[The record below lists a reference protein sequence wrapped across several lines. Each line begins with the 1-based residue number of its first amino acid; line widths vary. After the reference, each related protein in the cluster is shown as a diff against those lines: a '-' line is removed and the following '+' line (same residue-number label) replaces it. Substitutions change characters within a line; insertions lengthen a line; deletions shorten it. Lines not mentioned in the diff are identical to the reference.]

1 MVNLRFDAFDKISED
16 ELRDIQFS
24 RLKSTIT
31 SAYSNLNYFKE
42 KCERKALHFD
52 DLKSIDD
59 LNKFPF
65 TTKEDFRSNY
75 PFNMFA
81 VPLNQIHRIHASSGT
96 TGKSTIVGYTKNDL
110 DTWSQLTC
118 RSLEIGGAK
127 KGDCIQIS
135 YGYGLFTGGFGTHD
149 GAHKL
154 GCTVIPVSG
163 GQTERQV
170 QLLLDLKPNIIA
182 ITPSYLLTIADEIER
197 QNINVRQDLSLEL
210 AFVGAEPWTEAMRS
224 EINSRL
230 NLQAINY
237 YGISEI
243 IGPGVASEYLEDL
256 DGPTIWEDHFF
267 PEIIDPKTGEVLAD
281 GEFGELVVTS
291 LTKEATPVIRYRT
304 RDLTR
309 LLPGTSKTMRRL
321 ERFKG
326 RSDDMLIIRGVNI
339 FPSQIEQEILKLP
352 ALSAQYQIH
361 VNKHQNLD
369 EIEIWVEPRVQ
380 VTSKE
385 SQELK
390 FKLEENIK
398 AWTGVRAKVLI
409 VPPASIERS
418 IGKAI
423 RVIDKR
429 KTKKG

>member
-1 MVNLRFDAFDKISED
+1 MPSSRFDAFDQISKD
-16 ELRDIQFS
+16 ELTNIQFTG
-24 RLKSTIT
+24 LKSTIT
-31 SAYSNLNYFKE
+31 NAYSNLNYFKE
-42 KCERKALHFD
+42 KCQKIGLHFD
-52 DLKSIDD
+52 DLKSIHD
-59 LNKFPF
+59 LSKFPF

-75 PFNMFA
+75 PFDMFA
-81 VPLNQIHRIHASSGT
+81 VPLNEIHRIHASSGT

-118 RSLEIGGAK
+118 RSLKVGGAK

-170 QLLLDLKPNIIA
+170 QLLVDLKPNIIA

-197 QNINVRQDLSLEL
+197 QNIDVKRDLSLKL

-224 EINSRL
+224 EINFRL

-256 DGPTIWEDHFF
+256 DGPTIWEDHFY
-267 PEIIDPKTGEVLAD
+267 PEIIDPETGEVLPD
-281 GEFGELVVTS
+281 GEFGELVITS

-304 RDLTR
+304 KDLTR
-309 LLPGTSKTMRRL
+309 LLPGTAKTMRRI

-339 FPSQIEQEILKLP
+339 FPSQVEEEILKIP

-361 VNKHQNLD
+361 VYKRRNLD
-369 EIEIWVEPRVQ
+369 ELEVWVEPRVEAISTEVQ
-380 VTSKE
+380 NSKVA
-385 SQELK
+385 
-390 FKLEENIK
+390 LEENIK
-398 AWTGVRAKVLI
+398 AWTGVRAKVVI
-409 VPPASIERS
+409 RPPASIERS

-423 RVIDKR
+423 RVIDQREK
-429 KTKKG
+429 

>member
-1 MVNLRFDAFDKISED
+1 MASSRFDAFGQISKD
-16 ELRDIQFS
+16 ELRNIQFTG
-24 RLKSTIT
+24 LKSTIT
-31 SAYSNLNYFKE
+31 NAYSNLNYFKE
-42 KCERKALHFD
+42 KCQKIGLHFD
-52 DLKSIDD
+52 DLKSIHD
-59 LNKFPF
+59 LSKFPF

-75 PFNMFA
+75 PFDMFA
-81 VPLNQIHRIHASSGT
+81 VPLNEIHRIHASSGT

-118 RSLEIGGAK
+118 RSLKIGGAK

-170 QLLLDLKPNIIA
+170 QLLVDLKPNIIA

-197 QNINVRQDLSLEL
+197 QNIDVKRDISLKL

-224 EINSRL
+224 EINFRL

-256 DGPTIWEDHFF
+256 DGPTIWEDHFY
-267 PEIIDPKTGEVLAD
+267 PEIIDPETGEVLPD
-281 GEFGELVVTS
+281 GEFGELVITS

-304 RDLTR
+304 KDLTR
-309 LLPGTSKTMRRL
+309 LLPGTAKTMRRI

-339 FPSQIEQEILKLP
+339 FPSQVEEEILKIP

-361 VNKHQNLD
+361 VYKRRNLD
-369 EIEIWVEPRVQ
+369 ELEVWVEPRVEAISTEVQ
-380 VTSKE
+380 NSKVA
-385 SQELK
+385 
-390 FKLEENIK
+390 LEENIK
-398 AWTGVRAKVLI
+398 AWTGVRAKVVI
-409 VPPASIERS
+409 RPPASIERS

-423 RVIDKR
+423 RVIDQREK
-429 KTKKG
+429 

>member
-1 MVNLRFDAFDKISED
+1 MESSRFDGFDKISED
-16 ELRDIQFS
+16 ELRNIQFNG
-24 RLKSTIT
+24 LKSTIT
-31 SAYSNLNYFKE
+31 NAYSNLNYFKE
-42 KCERKALHFD
+42 KCEKLDLHLN
-52 DLKSIDD
+52 DLNSIDD
-59 LNKFPF
+59 LSKFPF

-75 PFNMFA
+75 PFDMFA
-81 VPLNQIHRIHASSGT
+81 VPLNRIHRIHASSGT
-96 TGKSTIVGYTKNDL
+96 TGKSTIVGYTKKDL

-118 RSLEIGGAK
+118 RSLKVGGAK

-170 QLLLDLKPNIIA
+170 QLLVDLKPSIIA
-182 ITPSYLLTIADEIER
+182 ITPSYLLTIADEIDR
-197 QNINVRQDLSLEL
+197 QNIDVKQDLSLKL

-224 EINSRL
+224 EINYRL

-256 DGPTIWEDHFF
+256 DGPTIWEDHFY
-267 PEIIDPKTGEVLAD
+267 PEIIDPETGKVLPD
-281 GEFGELVVTS
+281 GEFGELVITS

-304 RDLTR
+304 KDLTR

-339 FPSQIEQEILKLP
+339 FPSQVEEEILKLP

-361 VNKHQNLD
+361 VYKNRNLD
-369 EIEIWVEPRVQ
+369 ELEVWVEPRVDA
-380 VTSKE
+380 TSKE
-385 SQELK
+385 VQKSK
-390 FKLEENIK
+390 ITLEESIK

-409 VPPASIERS
+409 RPLASIERS

-429 KTKKG
+429 

>member
-1 MVNLRFDAFDKISED
+1 MPSSRFAAFDQISKD
-16 ELRDIQFS
+16 ELTNIQFTG
-24 RLKSTIT
+24 LKSTIT
-31 SAYSNLNYFKE
+31 NAYSNLNYFKE
-42 KCERKALHFD
+42 KCQKIGLHFD
-52 DLKSIDD
+52 DLKSIHD
-59 LNKFPF
+59 LSKFPF

-75 PFNMFA
+75 PFDMFA
-81 VPLNQIHRIHASSGT
+81 VPLNEIHRIHASSGT

-110 DTWSQLTC
+110 NTWSQLTC
-118 RSLEIGGAK
+118 RSLKVGGAK

-170 QLLLDLKPNIIA
+170 QLLVDLKPNIIA

-197 QNINVRQDLSLEL
+197 QNIDVKRDLSLKL

-224 EINSRL
+224 EINFRL

-256 DGPTIWEDHFF
+256 DGPTIWEDHFY
-267 PEIIDPKTGEVLAD
+267 PEIIDPETGEVLPD
-281 GEFGELVVTS
+281 GEFGELVITS

-304 RDLTR
+304 KDLTR
-309 LLPGTSKTMRRL
+309 LLPGTAKTMRRI

-339 FPSQIEQEILKLP
+339 FPSQVEEEILKIP

-361 VNKHQNLD
+361 VYKRHNLD
-369 EIEIWVEPRVQ
+369 ELEVWVEPRVEAISTEVQ
-380 VTSKE
+380 NSKVA
-385 SQELK
+385 
-390 FKLEENIK
+390 LEENIK
-398 AWTGVRAKVLI
+398 AWTGVRAKVVI
-409 VPPASIERS
+409 RPPASIERS

-429 KTKKG
+429 EK

>member
-1 MVNLRFDAFDKISED
+1 MASSRFDAFDQISKD
-16 ELRDIQFS
+16 ELRNIQFTG
-24 RLKSTIT
+24 LKSTIT
-31 SAYSNLNYFKE
+31 NAYSNLNYFKE
-42 KCERKALHFD
+42 KCQKIGLHFD
-52 DLKSIDD
+52 DLKSIHD
-59 LNKFPF
+59 LSKFPF

-75 PFNMFA
+75 PFDMFA
-81 VPLNQIHRIHASSGT
+81 VPLNEIHRIHASSGT

-118 RSLEIGGAK
+118 RSLKVGGAK

-170 QLLLDLKPNIIA
+170 QLLVDLKPNIIA

-197 QNINVRQDLSLEL
+197 QNIDVKRDLSLKL

-224 EINSRL
+224 EINVRL

-256 DGPTIWEDHFF
+256 DGPTIWEDHFY
-267 PEIIDPKTGEVLAD
+267 PEIINPETGEVLPD
-281 GEFGELVVTS
+281 GEFGELVITS

-304 RDLTR
+304 KDLTR
-309 LLPGTSKTMRRL
+309 LLPGTAKTMRRI

-339 FPSQIEQEILKLP
+339 FPSQVEEEILKIP

-361 VNKHQNLD
+361 VYKRRNLD
-369 EIEIWVEPRVQ
+369 ELEVWVEPRVEAISTEVQ
-380 VTSKE
+380 NSKVA
-385 SQELK
+385 
-390 FKLEENIK
+390 LEENIK
-398 AWTGVRAKVLI
+398 AWTGVRAKVVI
-409 VPPASIERS
+409 RPPASIERS

-423 RVIDKR
+423 RVIDQR
-429 KTKKG
+429 ER

>member
-1 MVNLRFDAFDKISED
+1 MASSRFDAFDQISKD
-16 ELRDIQFS
+16 ELRNIQFTG
-24 RLKSTIT
+24 LKSTIT
-31 SAYSNLNYFKE
+31 NAYSNLNYFKE
-42 KCERKALHFD
+42 KCQKIGLHFD
-52 DLKSIDD
+52 DLRSIHD
-59 LNKFPF
+59 LSKFPF

-75 PFNMFA
+75 PFDMFA
-81 VPLNQIHRIHASSGT
+81 VPLNEIHRIHASSGT

-118 RSLEIGGAK
+118 RSLKVGGAK

-170 QLLLDLKPNIIA
+170 QLLVDLKPNIIA

-197 QNINVRQDLSLEL
+197 QNIDVKRDLSLKL

-224 EINSRL
+224 EINFRL

-256 DGPTIWEDHFF
+256 DGPTIWEDHFY
-267 PEIIDPKTGEVLAD
+267 PEIINPETGEVLPD
-281 GEFGELVVTS
+281 GEFGELVITS

-304 RDLTR
+304 KDLTR
-309 LLPGTSKTMRRL
+309 LLPGTAKTMRRI

-339 FPSQIEQEILKLP
+339 FPSQVEEEILKIP

-361 VNKHQNLD
+361 VYKRRNLD
-369 EIEIWVEPRVQ
+369 ELEVWVEPRVEAISTEVQ
-380 VTSKE
+380 NSKVA
-385 SQELK
+385 
-390 FKLEENIK
+390 LEENIK
-398 AWTGVRAKVLI
+398 AWTGVRAKVVI
-409 VPPASIERS
+409 RPPASIERS

-423 RVIDKR
+423 RVIDQREK
-429 KTKKG
+429 

>member
-1 MVNLRFDAFDKISED
+1 MASSRFDAFDQISKD
-16 ELRDIQFS
+16 ELRDIQFTG
-24 RLKSTIT
+24 LKSTIT
-31 SAYSNLNYFKE
+31 NAYSNLNYFKE
-42 KCERKALHFD
+42 KCQKIGLHFD
-52 DLKSIDD
+52 DLKSIHD
-59 LNKFPF
+59 LSKFPF

-75 PFNMFA
+75 PFDMFA
-81 VPLNQIHRIHASSGT
+81 VPLNEIHRIHASSGT

-118 RSLEIGGAK
+118 RSLKVGGAK

-170 QLLLDLKPNIIA
+170 QLLVDLKPNIIA

-197 QNINVRQDLSLEL
+197 QNIDVKRDISLKL

-224 EINSRL
+224 EINFRL

-256 DGPTIWEDHFF
+256 DGPTIWEDHFY
-267 PEIIDPKTGEVLAD
+267 PEIIDPETGEVLPD
-281 GEFGELVVTS
+281 GEFGELVITS

-304 RDLTR
+304 KDLTR
-309 LLPGTSKTMRRL
+309 LLPGTAKTMRRI

-339 FPSQIEQEILKLP
+339 FPSQVEEEILKIP

-361 VNKHQNLD
+361 VYKRRNLD
-369 EIEIWVEPRVQ
+369 ELEVWVEPRVEAISTEVQ
-380 VTSKE
+380 NSKVA
-385 SQELK
+385 
-390 FKLEENIK
+390 LEENIK
-398 AWTGVRAKVLI
+398 AWTGVRAKVVI
-409 VPPASIERS
+409 RPPASIERS

-423 RVIDKR
+423 RVIDQREK
-429 KTKKG
+429 

>member
-1 MVNLRFDAFDKISED
+1 MASSRFDAFDQISKD
-16 ELRDIQFS
+16 ELRYIQFTG
-24 RLKSTIT
+24 LKSTIT
-31 SAYSNLNYFKE
+31 NAYSNLNYFKE
-42 KCERKALHFD
+42 KCQKIGLHFD
-52 DLKSIDD
+52 DLKSIHD
-59 LNKFPF
+59 LSKFPF

-75 PFNMFA
+75 PFDMFA
-81 VPLNQIHRIHASSGT
+81 VPLNEIHRIHASSGT

-118 RSLEIGGAK
+118 RSLKVGGAK

-170 QLLLDLKPNIIA
+170 QLLVDLKPNIIA

-197 QNINVRQDLSLEL
+197 QNIDVKRDLSLKL

-224 EINSRL
+224 EINFRL

-256 DGPTIWEDHFF
+256 DGPTIWEDHFY
-267 PEIIDPKTGEVLAD
+267 PEIIDPETGKVLPD
-281 GEFGELVVTS
+281 GEFGELVITS

-304 RDLTR
+304 KDLTR
-309 LLPGTSKTMRRL
+309 LLPGTAKTMRRI

-339 FPSQIEQEILKLP
+339 FPSQVEEEILKIP

-361 VNKHQNLD
+361 VYKRRNLD
-369 EIEIWVEPRVQ
+369 ELEVWVEPRVEAISTEVQ
-380 VTSKE
+380 NSKVA
-385 SQELK
+385 
-390 FKLEENIK
+390 LEENIK
-398 AWTGVRAKVLI
+398 AWTGVRAKVVI
-409 VPPASIERS
+409 RPPASIERS

-423 RVIDKR
+423 RVIDQREK
-429 KTKKG
+429 

>member
-1 MVNLRFDAFDKISED
+1 MPSSRFDAFDQISKD
-16 ELRDIQFS
+16 ELTNIQFTG
-24 RLKSTIT
+24 LKSTIT
-31 SAYSNLNYFKE
+31 NAYSNLNYFKE
-42 KCERKALHFD
+42 KCQKIGLHFD
-52 DLKSIDD
+52 DLKSIHD
-59 LNKFPF
+59 LSKFPF

-75 PFNMFA
+75 PFDMFA
-81 VPLNQIHRIHASSGT
+81 VPLNEIHRIHASSGT

-118 RSLEIGGAK
+118 RSLKVGGAK

-170 QLLLDLKPNIIA
+170 QLLVDLKPNIIA

-197 QNINVRQDLSLEL
+197 QNIDVKRDLSLKL

-224 EINSRL
+224 EINVRL

-256 DGPTIWEDHFF
+256 DGPTIWEDHFY
-267 PEIIDPKTGEVLAD
+267 PEIIDPETGEVLPD
-281 GEFGELVVTS
+281 GEFGELVITS

-304 RDLTR
+304 KDLTR
-309 LLPGTSKTMRRL
+309 LLPGTAKTMRRI

-339 FPSQIEQEILKLP
+339 FPSQVEEEILKIP

-361 VNKHQNLD
+361 VYKRRNLD
-369 EIEIWVEPRVQ
+369 ELEVWVEPRVEAISTEVQ
-380 VTSKE
+380 NSKVA
-385 SQELK
+385 
-390 FKLEENIK
+390 LEENIK
-398 AWTGVRAKVLI
+398 AWTGVRAKVVI
-409 VPPASIERS
+409 RPPASIERS

-423 RVIDKR
+423 RVIDQREK
-429 KTKKG
+429 

>member
-1 MVNLRFDAFDKISED
+1 MASSRFDAFDQISKD
-16 ELRDIQFS
+16 ELTNIQFTG
-24 RLKSTIT
+24 LKSTIT
-31 SAYSNLNYFKE
+31 NAYSNLNYFKE
-42 KCERKALHFD
+42 KCQKIGLHFD
-52 DLKSIDD
+52 DLKSIHD
-59 LNKFPF
+59 LSKFPF

-75 PFNMFA
+75 PFDMFA
-81 VPLNQIHRIHASSGT
+81 VPLNEIHRIHASSGT

-118 RSLEIGGAK
+118 RSLKVGGAK

-170 QLLLDLKPNIIA
+170 QLLVDLKPNIIA

-197 QNINVRQDLSLEL
+197 QNIDVKRDLSLKL

-224 EINSRL
+224 EINFRL

-256 DGPTIWEDHFF
+256 DGPTIWEDHFY
-267 PEIIDPKTGEVLAD
+267 PEIIDPETGEVLPD
-281 GEFGELVVTS
+281 GEFGELVITS

-304 RDLTR
+304 KDLTR
-309 LLPGTSKTMRRL
+309 LLPGTAKTMRRI

-339 FPSQIEQEILKLP
+339 FPSQVEEEILKIP

-361 VNKHQNLD
+361 VYKRRNLD
-369 EIEIWVEPRVQ
+369 ELEVWVEPRVEAISTEVQ
-380 VTSKE
+380 NSKVA
-385 SQELK
+385 
-390 FKLEENIK
+390 LEENIK
-398 AWTGVRAKVLI
+398 AWTGVRAKVVI
-409 VPPASIERS
+409 RPPASIERS

-423 RVIDKR
+423 RVIDQREK
-429 KTKKG
+429 

>member
-1 MVNLRFDAFDKISED
+1 MASSRFDAFDQISKD
-16 ELRDIQFS
+16 ELRDIQFTG
-24 RLKSTIT
+24 LKSTIT
-31 SAYSNLNYFKE
+31 NAYSNLNYFKE
-42 KCERKALHFD
+42 KCQKIGLHFD
-52 DLKSIDD
+52 DLKSIHD
-59 LNKFPF
+59 LSKFPF

-75 PFNMFA
+75 PFDMFA
-81 VPLNQIHRIHASSGT
+81 VPLNEIHRIHASSGT

-118 RSLEIGGAK
+118 RSLKVGGAK

-170 QLLLDLKPNIIA
+170 QLLVDLKPNIIA

-197 QNINVRQDLSLEL
+197 QNIDVKRDLSLKL

-224 EINSRL
+224 EINFRL

-256 DGPTIWEDHFF
+256 DGPTIWEDHFY
-267 PEIIDPKTGEVLAD
+267 PEIIDPETGEVLPD
-281 GEFGELVVTS
+281 GEFGELVITS

-304 RDLTR
+304 KDLTR
-309 LLPGTSKTMRRL
+309 LLPGNAKTMRRI

-339 FPSQIEQEILKLP
+339 FPSQVEEEILKIP

-361 VNKHQNLD
+361 VHKRHNLD
-369 EIEIWVEPRVQ
+369 ELEVWVEPRVEAISTEVQ
-380 VTSKE
+380 NSKVT
-385 SQELK
+385 
-390 FKLEENIK
+390 LEENIK
-398 AWTGVRAKVLI
+398 AWTGVRAKVVI
-409 VPPASIERS
+409 RPPASIERS

-423 RVIDKR
+423 RVIDQREK
-429 KTKKG
+429 

>member
-1 MVNLRFDAFDKISED
+1 MASSRFDAFDQISKD
-16 ELRDIQFS
+16 ELRNIQFTG
-24 RLKSTIT
+24 LKSTIT
-31 SAYSNLNYFKE
+31 NAYSNLNYFKE
-42 KCERKALHFD
+42 KCQKIGLHFD
-52 DLKSIDD
+52 DLKSIHD
-59 LNKFPF
+59 LSKFPF

-75 PFNMFA
+75 PFDMFA
-81 VPLNQIHRIHASSGT
+81 VPLNEIHRIHASSGT

-118 RSLEIGGAK
+118 RSLKVGGAK

-154 GCTVIPVSG
+154 GCTVIPMSG

-170 QLLLDLKPNIIA
+170 QLLVDLKPNIIA

-197 QNINVRQDLSLEL
+197 QNIDVKRDLSLKL

-224 EINSRL
+224 EINFRL

-256 DGPTIWEDHFF
+256 DGPTIWEDHFY
-267 PEIIDPKTGEVLAD
+267 PEIIDPETGEVLPD
-281 GEFGELVVTS
+281 GEFGELVITS

-304 RDLTR
+304 KDLTR
-309 LLPGTSKTMRRL
+309 LLPGTAKTMRRI

-339 FPSQIEQEILKLP
+339 FPSQVEEEILKIP

-361 VNKHQNLD
+361 VYKRRNLD
-369 EIEIWVEPRVQ
+369 ELEVWVEPRVEAISTEVQ
-380 VTSKE
+380 NSKVA
-385 SQELK
+385 
-390 FKLEENIK
+390 LEENIK
-398 AWTGVRAKVLI
+398 AWTGVRAKVVI
-409 VPPASIERS
+409 RPPASIERS

-423 RVIDKR
+423 RVIDQREK
-429 KTKKG
+429 

>member
-1 MVNLRFDAFDKISED
+1 MVNLRFDSFNNISKD
-16 ELRDIQFS
+16 ELRNIQFS
-24 RLKSTIT
+24 RLKLTIKN
-31 SAYSNLNYFKE
+31 AYSNLNYFKE
-42 KCERKALHFD
+42 KCKKIDIHYD

-59 LNKFPF
+59 LTKFPF

-75 PFNMFA
+75 PFDMFA

-110 DTWSQLTC
+110 DTWSELTC
-118 RSLEIGGAK
+118 RSLQVGGAK
-127 KGDCIQIS
+127 QGDCIQIS

-149 GAHKL
+149 GAHRL
-154 GCTVIPVSG
+154 GCTVIPISG

-170 QLLLDLKPNIIA
+170 QLLVDLKPNIIA
-182 ITPSYLLTIADEIER
+182 VTPSYLLTIADEIEK
-197 QNINVRQDLSLEL
+197 QNINVKHDLSLKL
-210 AFVGAEPWTEAMRS
+210 AFVGAEPWTEAMRT
-224 EINSRL
+224 EINLRL

-256 DGPTIWEDHFF
+256 DGPTIWEDHFY
-267 PEIIDPKTGEVLAD
+267 PEIIDPETGEVLPD
-281 GEFGELVVTS
+281 GELGELVVTS

-309 LLPGTSKTMRRL
+309 LLPGSSKTMRRL

-339 FPSQIEQEILKLP
+339 FPSQIEEEILKIP
-352 ALSAQYQIH
+352 ALSAQYQLH
-361 VNKHQNLD
+361 VSKKHNRDDL
-369 EIEIWVEPRVQ
+369 EILVEPRIEA
-380 VTSKE
+380 TSDE
-385 SQELK
+385 VRSS
-390 FKLEENIK
+390 KLTLEKSIK
-398 AWTGVRAKVLI
+398 AWTGVRAKVSV

-423 RVIDKR
+423 RVIDTR
-429 KTKKG
+429 KK

>member
-1 MVNLRFDAFDKISED
+1 MPSSRFDAFDQISKD
-16 ELRDIQFS
+16 ELRDIQFTG
-24 RLKSTIT
+24 LKSTIT
-31 SAYSNLNYFKE
+31 NAYSNLNYFKE
-42 KCERKALHFD
+42 KCQKIGLHFD
-52 DLKSIDD
+52 DLKSIHD
-59 LNKFPF
+59 LSKFPF

-75 PFNMFA
+75 PFDMFA
-81 VPLNQIHRIHASSGT
+81 VPLNEIHRIHASSGT

-118 RSLEIGGAK
+118 RSLKVGGAK

-170 QLLLDLKPNIIA
+170 QLLVDLKPKIIA

-197 QNINVRQDLSLEL
+197 QNIDVKRDLSLKL

-224 EINSRL
+224 EINFRL

-256 DGPTIWEDHFF
+256 DGPTIWEDHFY
-267 PEIIDPKTGEVLAD
+267 PEIINPETGEVLPD
-281 GEFGELVVTS
+281 GEFGELVITS

-304 RDLTR
+304 KDLTR
-309 LLPGTSKTMRRL
+309 LLPGNAKTMRRI

-339 FPSQIEQEILKLP
+339 FPSQVEEEILKIP

-361 VNKHQNLD
+361 VHKRHNLD
-369 EIEIWVEPRVQ
+369 ELEVWVEPRVEAISTEVQ
-380 VTSKE
+380 NSKVT
-385 SQELK
+385 
-390 FKLEENIK
+390 LEENIK
-398 AWTGVRAKVLI
+398 AWTGVRAKVVI
-409 VPPASIERS
+409 RPPASIERS

-423 RVIDKR
+423 RVIDQREK
-429 KTKKG
+429 

>member
-1 MVNLRFDAFDKISED
+1 MASSRFDAFDQISKD
-16 ELRDIQFS
+16 ELRNIQFTG
-24 RLKSTIT
+24 LKSTIT
-31 SAYSNLNYFKE
+31 NAYSNLNYFKE
-42 KCERKALHFD
+42 KCQKIGLHFD
-52 DLKSIDD
+52 DLKSIHD
-59 LNKFPF
+59 LSKFPF

-75 PFNMFA
+75 PFDMFA
-81 VPLNQIHRIHASSGT
+81 VPLNEIHRIHASSGT

-118 RSLEIGGAK
+118 RSLKVGGAK

-170 QLLLDLKPNIIA
+170 QLLVDLKPNIIA

-197 QNINVRQDLSLEL
+197 QNIDVKRDLSLKL

-224 EINSRL
+224 EINVRL

-256 DGPTIWEDHFF
+256 DGPTIWEDHFY
-267 PEIIDPKTGEVLAD
+267 PEIINPETGEVLPD

-304 RDLTR
+304 KDLTR
-309 LLPGTSKTMRRL
+309 LLPGTAKTMRRI

-339 FPSQIEQEILKLP
+339 FPSQVEEEILKIP

-361 VNKHQNLD
+361 VYKRRNLD
-369 EIEIWVEPRVQ
+369 ELEVWVEPRVEAISTEVQ
-380 VTSKE
+380 NSKVA
-385 SQELK
+385 
-390 FKLEENIK
+390 LEENIK
-398 AWTGVRAKVLI
+398 AWTGVRAKVVI
-409 VPPASIERS
+409 RPPASIERS

-423 RVIDKR
+423 RVIDQR
-429 KTKKG
+429 ER

>member
-16 ELRDIQFS
+16 ELRNIQFS

-42 KCERKALHFD
+42 KCERKGLHFD

-75 PFNMFA
+75 PSDMFA

-197 QNINVRQDLSLEL
+197 QNINVKQDLSLEL

-267 PEIIDPKTGEVLAD
+267 PEIIDPKTGEVLPD
-281 GEFGELVVTS
+281 GEFGELVITS

-304 RDLTR
+304 KDLTR
-309 LLPGTSKTMRRL
+309 LLPGNSKTMRRL

-326 RSDDMLIIRGVNI
+326 RSDDMLVIRGVNI
-339 FPSQIEQEILKLP
+339 FPSQVEEEILKIR

-361 VNKHQNLD
+361 VYKQRNLD
-369 EIEIWVEPRVQ
+369 ELEVWVEPRIEA
-380 VTSKE
+380 TSKE
-385 SQELK
+385 MQNSK
-390 FKLEENIK
+390 ATLEKNIK
-398 AWTGVRAKVLI
+398 AWTGVRAKVVI
-409 VPPASIERS
+409 RPQASIERS
-418 IGKAI
+418 VGKAI
-423 RVIDKR
+423 RVIDRRQK
-429 KTKKG
+429 